1 MARQKNDGRGRLGG
15 RKAGTPNK
23 TTKEVKEWVSGLLT
37 DGRARFEQSLLQV
50 RPEDYIK
57 TYMGLMSYVTPKMQ
71 AISLD
76 ATLEAE
82 YKNLERLLDDASND
96 AVDEIARRVVELQKR
111 ASNGK
116 QAIS

>member
-23 TTKEVKEWVSGLLT
+23 TTKEVKDWVSGLLT

-50 RPEDYIK
+50 SPEDYIK
-57 TYMGLMSYVTPKMQ
+57 TYMGLLPYVTPKMQ

-82 YKNLERLLDDASND
+82 YKNLERLLDDAPND
-96 AVDEIARRVVELQKR
+96 VVDEIARRVVELQKR

-116 QAIS
+116 

>member
-23 TTKEVKEWVSGLLT
+23 TTKEVKEWVSGLLE
-37 DGRARFEQSLLQV
+37 DGRARFESALLQV
-50 RPEDYIK
+50 SPEDYIK
-57 TYMGLMSYVTPKMQ
+57 TYMGLLPYVTPKMQ

-82 YKNLERLLDDASND
+82 YKSLERLLDNAPNEF
-96 AVDEIARRVVELQKR
+96 VDEIARRVRELQKK
-111 ASNGK
+111 ASDGK
-116 QAIS
+116 

>member
-23 TTKEVKEWVSGLLT
+23 ATKEVKEWVSGLLT
-37 DGRARFEQSLLQV
+37 DGRARFEQALLQLS
-50 RPEDYIK
+50 PEEYIK
-57 TYMGLMSYVTPKMQ
+57 TYMGLMPYVTPKMQ

-76 ATLEAE
+76 ASLEAE
-82 YKNLERLLDDASND
+82 YKNLERLLDNAPNEF
-96 AVDEIARRVVELQKR
+96 VDEIARRVMELQKK

-116 QAIS
+116 